1 MHHVRARRAE
11 EFFFGKNG
19 NFRKCTIDGCDEVHT
34 AMGLCNVHYKRTKK
48 GGPLERPRRGTLGHR
63 ASTGY
68 LCVNFNGHQT
78 LEHRL
83 VMAKYLGRQLKRYE
97 HIHHKN
103 GNRTDNRIEN
113 LEIWNT
119 RQPSG
124 QRIEDKIAYAREILA
139 LYAEDELNRDADA
152 LFERVM
158 SRAA

>member
-1 MHHVRARRAE
+1 
-11 EFFFGKNG
+11 
-19 NFRKCTIDGCDEVHT
+19 
-34 AMGLCNVHYKRTKK
+34 
-48 GGPLERPRRGTLGHR
+48 
-63 ASTGY
+63 
-68 LCVNFNGHQT
+68 
-78 LEHRL
+78 
-83 VMAKYLGRQLKRYE
+83 MAKYLGRQLKRYE